1 MSPESLAAESLGIIV
16 CTKRDLI
23 GCMVL
28 NELLPALAGCRVRVL
43 LSNKTRAAEVAL
55 PELAEMKFLERDLPL
70 GTVFPLVDRLGGG
83 GRLATFE
90 GLARRFGVSV
100 DIVDNINAPAWV
112 EEVRA
117 FAPDAIISVRFSHI
131 FKRPVFA
138 IPRFGTYNVHPGAL
152 PRYAGLFSP
161 FHCLLDGDEGR
172 IGSTLHQVDVGIDT
186 GPVVGVGYLPVDPDR
201 SLLWHVLN
209 AYRPGLERFLAM
221 MAGWRRGE
229 AVRTIPQDYAL
240 RDYRSMP
247 DAAAFAAFRARGFRL
262 FDPALYAELM
272 AGFLPPGET
281 GPLDAMGVPCCSAP
295 A

>member
-1 MSPESLAAESLGIIV
+1 MTAAPMRIIV

-23 GCMVL
+23 GALVL
-28 NELLPALAGCRVRVL
+28 NELLPALADCRVRVL

-83 GRLATFE
+83 GRLVTFA
-90 GLARRFGVSV
+90 GVTGRFGVAV
-100 DIVDNINAPAWV
+100 DIVDDINAPANV
-112 EEVRA
+112 ELVRA

-131 FKRPVFA
+131 FKRRVFG
-138 IPRFGTYNVHPGAL
+138 IPRFGTYNIHPGAL

-161 FHCLLDGDEGR
+161 FHCLLDGDCES
-172 IGSTLHQVDVGIDT
+172 IGSTLHRVDDGIDT
-186 GPVVGVGYLPVDPDR
+186 GPVIGVGALPIAPGR

-221 MAGWRRGE
+221 VEGWRRGDLPE
-229 AVRTIPQDYAL
+229 PIPQDFSL
-240 RDYRSMP
+240 RHYRSMP
-247 DAAAFAAFRARGFRL
+247 DAEAFAAFRARGL
-262 FDPALYAELM
+262 HLYDPAEYAEIL
-272 AGFLPPGET
+272 AGFLPPELQVATASADDDVG
-281 GPLDAMGVPCCSAP
+281 GPCCYAP